1 MRFMGKADDID
12 SSPKT
17 NNRELEYSEL
27 LFRKNKMPAIFLY
40 LAALSVPT
48 YPLIVCKV
56 ES

>member
-1 MRFMGKADDID
+1 MGKADDID